1 MKILQ
6 DMSGFTLIEILIATV
21 IITIASSGIAI
32 LTVGVIQGNAFSKRL
47 TTATVLAQDRIE
59 QAKMISYQDVGTMA
73 GTENYGSIAN
83 YSGYKRITSVSNN
96 TPTSNMKT
104 VTVVVYGNA
113 EKHLVNLS
121 TILAE

>member
-83 YSGYKRITSVSNN
+83 YSGYKRITSVSND

>member
-1 MKILQ
+1 MKMLQ

-21 IITIASSGIAI
+21 IITIASSGIAT

-59 QAKMISYQDVGTMA
+59 QAKMLSYQDVGTMA
-73 GTENYGSIAN
+73 GTENYGSITN
-83 YSGYKRITSVSNN
+83 YSRYKRITSVSNN

>member
-1 MKILQ
+1 
-6 DMSGFTLIEILIATV
+6 
-21 IITIASSGIAI
+21 
-32 LTVGVIQGNAFSKRL
+32 
-47 TTATVLAQDRIE
+47 
-59 QAKMISYQDVGTMA
+59 MA

-83 YSGYKRITSVSNN
+83 HSGYKRITSVSNN

>member
-1 MKILQ
+1 MKVLHDIN
-6 DMSGFTLIEILIATV
+6 GFTLIEILIATV
-21 IITIASSGIAI
+21 IITIASSGIAT
-32 LTVGVIQGNAFSKRL
+32 LTVGVIQGNSFSKRL

-59 QAKMISYQDVGTMA
+59 QAKMINYQNVDTIA